1 MVARLTAADAR
12 STTAGNNSVILNIT
26 GKSVWRVSARHT
38 VWSWS
43 TVWSALRVAEA
54 MIETEQETAA
64 AFQVAMHTPSRH
76 GKLKKVYTTIIWD
89 K

>member
-1 MVARLTAADAR
+1 MVARLAAADAR
-12 STTAGNNSVILNIT
+12 STTAANNSVILNIP
-26 GKSVWRVSARHT
+26 GKSVWTVSARHT
-38 VWSWS
+38 VWS
-43 TVWSALRVAEA
+43 WSALRVAEA